1 MMYRVYAAFI
11 MSLGVAVSLV
21 GLASDQAF
29 GRSAVANASASMHP
43 TFRPSFRPPF
53 ARSLNHHNRRNREIF
68 FPAIEAFP
76 FDGASYGDFSPPIS
90 GPISGGPL
98 SNDINYTY
106 KYDVPWDWAHR
117 FPPGFF
123 GTTPE
128 SSSSS
133 SSVPGCS
140 VQTVTV
146 PGTAGKEQTINMV
159 RC

>member
-1 MMYRVYAAFI
+1 
-11 MSLGVAVSLV
+11 
-21 GLASDQAF
+21 
-29 GRSAVANASASMHP
+29 MHP
-43 TFRPSFRPPF
+43 TFRPPFRPPF
-53 ARSLNHHNRRNREIF
+53 ARSLNRLNHFNRRNREIF
-68 FPAIEAFP
+68 FPAVEGFP
-76 FDGASYGDFSPPIS
+76 FDGQSFGDFSPPIS
-90 GPISGGPL
+90 GPISGPL

>member
-1 MMYRVYAAFI
+1 MISLSAAG
-11 MSLGVAVSLV
+11 S
-21 GLASDQAF
+21 LASDQAF

-43 TFRPSFRPPF
+43 SFRPHFRPLLRSSV
-53 ARSLNHHNRRNREIF
+53 ARSLGHHRIRRDREIF
-68 FPAIEAFP
+68 FPAVEGFP
-76 FDGASYGDFSPPIS
+76 SDGQPFGEINQPIS
-90 GPISGGPL
+90 GPIS
-98 SNDINYTY
+98 NDMNYTY

-123 GTTPE
+123 GATHE
-128 SSSSS
+128 SSSHESS

-146 PGTAGKEQTINMV
+146 PAGSGKEQTINMV

>member
-21 GLASDQAF
+21 SLASDQAF
-29 GRSAVANASASMHP
+29 GRSAVANASASMRP
-43 TFRPSFRPPF
+43 TFRPPFRPPF
-53 ARSLNHHNRRNREIF
+53 ARSLNRLNRRNGEIL
-68 FPAIEAFP
+68 FPAFEDFP
-76 FDGASYGDFSPPIS
+76 FDGGSFGNFSQPLS
-90 GPISGGPL
+90 GPITGGPI

-123 GTTPE
+123 GTPPE